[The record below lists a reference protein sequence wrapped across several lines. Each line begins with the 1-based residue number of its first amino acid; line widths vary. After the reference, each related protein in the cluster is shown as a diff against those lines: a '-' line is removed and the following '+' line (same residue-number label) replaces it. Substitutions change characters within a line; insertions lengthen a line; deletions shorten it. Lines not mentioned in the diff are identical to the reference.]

1 MDPRT
6 TLIVVTLMMLF
17 NGGVLGLMH
26 RDLSTQV
33 QPSARDW
40 RIGTLLA
47 AAGCILLAT
56 QDVLPIGFVLP
67 LGNASLL
74 VAMALY
80 LRAVRRFD
88 GYADTPWIFLPAV
101 LCTIGVFWASAI
113 SPSSAMR
120 AITASFGWIIP
131 SLLAVKSLIDGGRL
145 PTVSGARRAW
155 QGNYAKSRYV
165 LIAMLLIVALLMM
178 VRVIYFSLHI
188 DYATPLLISGQW
200 INTFTM
206 IAPGALPI
214 VGTTVFI
221 TLCSERVRAQLQH
234 AAATDYLT
242 GLPNRRTI
250 TESANSQIAS
260 AQKIGKSITVAL
272 VDIDHFKVIND
283 TFGHEVGDDA
293 LRHIA
298 TVLSEHCT
306 ASTIAARLGGEEFL
320 CLIDDAGGDPGTQA
334 ERFRTAIEQAR
345 FAHPNGTINITVSI
359 GVASSTI
366 NEGQLQPTL
375 QRADRALYTAKSQ
388 GRNRVVYAQDA

>member
-6 TLIVVTLMMLF
+6 TLVVVTLMMLL

-26 RDLSTQV
+26 RDLSIQV

-74 VAMALY
+74 LAMTLY

-88 GYADTPWIFLPAV
+88 GYADTPWIFLPAA
-101 LCTIGVFWASAI
+101 LSTIGIFWAAAI
-113 SPSSAMR
+113 SPSTAMR
-120 AITASFGWIIP
+120 AIIASIGWIIP
-131 SLLAVKSLIDGGRL
+131 LFFAIRSLIIGGRL
-145 PTVSGARRAW
+145 AATSGAWHSW
-155 QGNYAKSRYV
+155 QRNYAKSRYV
-165 LIAMLLIVALLMM
+165 LIAMLLIVAILMM
-178 VRVIYFSLHI
+178 VRVIYFLLHL

-206 IAPGALPI
+206 LAPGALPI

-221 TLCSERVRAQLQH
+221 MMCSERVRAQWEH

-250 TESANSQIAS
+250 TESANSQIAR

-272 VDIDHFKVIND
+272 VDIDHFKTIND

-298 TVLSEHCT
+298 TVLSAQCT
-306 ASTIAARLGGEEFL
+306 ASTMAARLGGEEFL
-320 CLIDDAGGDPGTQA
+320 CLIDEAGGDPSTQA
-334 ERFRTAIEQAR
+334 EKFRTAIEQAR

-366 NEGQLQPTL
+366 NEDQLQPTL

-388 GRNRVVYAQDA
+388 GRNRVVHAQET